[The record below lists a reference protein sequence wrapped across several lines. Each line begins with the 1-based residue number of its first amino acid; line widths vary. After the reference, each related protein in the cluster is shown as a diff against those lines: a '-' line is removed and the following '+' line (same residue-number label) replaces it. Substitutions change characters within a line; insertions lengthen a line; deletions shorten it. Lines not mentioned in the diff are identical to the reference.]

1 LTPVTF
7 SFFTLLAKE
16 DWMGRETQLQAF
28 PEEWALVRQ
37 VQTGECS
44 GNLLQASWNYL
55 AWLRGKQYSTDAQAY
70 FQVEDDPQRRA
81 VFGTTLELLAVD
93 PELLWRQA
101 NLDRR
106 FEVLRY
112 LLTESAPN
120 DSARQLY
127 EFAIDGSRLIHPEA
141 TATQGYPICWNDA
154 DTTKRIHAALGPI
167 EFSSLA
173 MHFGTEKYLAAA
185 LYKKSADRREVF
197 ALHAYFCEL
206 KEYYRAAA
214 RANCG
219 TLVLVD

>member
-1 LTPVTF
+1 MGLGAGGKRGERDSIAGVSRGLAAGSSGAIRRVLRRPVAGQ
-7 SFFTLLAKE
+7 LALSRLAAGKAVLN
-16 DWMGRETQLQAF
+16 R
-28 PEEWALVRQ
+28 
-37 VQTGECS
+37 CS
-44 GNLLQASWNYL
+44 G
-55 AWLRGKQYSTDAQAY
+55 Y

-127 EFAIDGSRLIHPEA
+127 EMAIDGSGLIHPEA

-167 EFSSLA
+167 EFSWLA
-173 MHFGTEKYLAAA
+173 AHFGTAKFLAAK
-185 LYKKSADRREVF
+185 LYKKSLERREIH

-214 RANCG
+214 QANCG
-219 TLVLVD
+219 TLVLID

>member
-1 LTPVTF
+1 
-7 SFFTLLAKE
+7 
-16 DWMGRETQLQAF
+16 MGRETRLQAF
-28 PEEWALVRQ
+28 PEDWPLVRQ
-37 VQTGECS
+37 VQSGECS
-44 GNLLQASWNYL
+44 GDLLQASWHYL

-112 LLTESAPN
+112 LLTVSAPN

-127 EFAIDGSRLIHPEA
+127 EFAIDGSGLIHPEA

-154 DTTKRIHAALGPI
+154 DTTKRIHAAI
-167 EFSSLA
+167 SSVEFSSLA
-173 MHFGTEKYLAAA
+173 AHFGTAKFLAAE
-185 LYKKSADRREVF
+185 LYKKSLERREIH

-206 KEYYRAAA
+206 KEYYRAATQ
-214 RANCG
+214 ANCG
-219 TLVLVD
+219 TLVLMD